1 MPSATAFFPDLTPY
15 FKLDGS
21 RTITGPSTLA
31 LSAGNAAFDALTIR
45 GAAGQTGKLL
55 VLETSAL
62 ADVLTVDVS
71 GNLVVTGGLTGGAIS
86 GTTINGSGLATVGT
100 LASGA
105 ATITPAANTVGLTL
119 SGASLTG
126 SNAQSLLSLS
136 ETWNTTGTP
145 TALLLNITN
154 TASNAN
160 SKLIDL
166 QAGGTSRF
174 NIRADGTT
182 FIPGGFYA
190 GLTTAATTRYLSSAM
205 ILTSG
210 LGAGSSFAR
219 FTHNNST
226 IALDVLSNSHVI
238 LQQTAGNIGLGIASP
253 VTKLHAVETDAVTNA
268 ITNIVTVGHNSS
280 GTPAA
285 NFGTGLLFQGES
297 STTEN
302 RDMGRV
308 RTLWTTATDA
318 SRKARLVLSAF
329 DTAERDGIAIEASG
343 TAAML
348 GFFGG
353 TPAAKPALGAWAGL
367 TTDQKLDAL
376 RDALNTLSLASYT

>member
-62 ADVLTVDVS
+62 ADVFTVDVS

-105 ATITPAANTVGLTL
+105 ATITPAANTIGLTL

-126 SNAQSLLSLS
+126 SNAQSLVSLAG
-136 ETWNTTGTP
+136 TWNTSGTP
-145 TALLLNITN
+145 TAFLLNVTN

-160 SKLIDL
+160 SKLIDI
-166 QAGGTSRF
+166 QASGVSRF
-174 NIRADGTT
+174 GIRVDGTVFIPNGIAFGLNTSATTYFYSSQAQLTSGIGAGTT
-182 FIPGGFYA
+182 FFKLI
-190 GLTTAATTRYLSSAM
+190 
-205 ILTSG
+205 
-210 LGAGSSFAR
+210 
-219 FTHNNST
+219 HNNT
-226 IALDVLSNSHVI
+226 NVAMDVKSNSHVI
-238 LQQTAGNIGLGIASP
+238 LQQTAGNVGLGIASP